1 MEPTIP
7 RANSDILETVQRKRR
22 RKVII
27 CLFWASVVS
36 LLELTF
42 MYEYFASRL
51 NAVNSCI
58 IWLILMLIPFFIL
71 GIPKMLTEKS
81 WCGEIIEIEHKTG
94 KTVNPG
100 RMRAHVHDAHCTTHM
115 MVKNGDEISVHTIPK
130 KRLQF
135 KVGDIVCHLKGTN
148 HIIYAVPTVDGTQI
162 CPICGVRIAPEKNS
176 CPVCNHSVIK
186 SRLV

>member
-7 RANSDILETVQRKRR
+7 RANSDILETVQKKRR
-22 RKVII
+22 KKIII
-27 CLFWASVVS
+27 CLFCACAVS

-58 IWLILMLIPFFIL
+58 IWLILMLIPFFML

-81 WCGEIIEIEHKTG
+81 WCGKIIEIEHKTV
-94 KTVNPG
+94 KTVNPIAK
-100 RMRAHVHDAHCTTHM
+100 RAYVYDAHCTTHM
-115 MVKNGDEISVHTIPK
+115 IVKNGEEISVHTIPK
-130 KRLQF
+130 KKLQF
-135 KVGDIVCHLKGTN
+135 KVGDIICHLKGTN
-148 HIIYAVPTVDGTQI
+148 HIIYAVPPVDGTQI

>member
-27 CLFWASVVS
+27 CLFCASVVS

-58 IWLILMLIPFFIL
+58 IWALLVLTPFFAL
-71 GIPKMLTEKS
+71 GITKMLTEKS
-81 WCGEIIEIEHKTG
+81 WCGEIIEIKHTLG
-94 KTVNPG
+94 KTINLG
-100 RMRAHVHDAHCTTHM
+100 RKGGYSGVTYHSTYLV
-115 MVKNGDEISVHTIPK
+115 VKNGDEISMHTIPK

-186 SRLV
+186 SRLI